1 MLLCLVGASLV
12 RLVGFQNGLVSGP
25 MLLLYLNWL
34 VQTSLVVVAMAVA
47 FAFKVVETTDIRML
61 LSGYN

>member
-25 MLLLYLNWL
+25 MLLLYLNCL
-34 VQTSLVVVAMAVA
+34 EQNSLVVVAMAVA
-47 FAFKVVETTDIRML
+47 FAFKVVETTDIML
-61 LSGYN
+61 QLSGYN

>member
-12 RLVGFQNGLVSGP
+12 RLVGFQNGLDSGP
-25 MLLLYLNWL
+25 MLLLYLNYL
-34 VQTSLVVVAMAVA
+34 EQNSLVVVAMAVA
-47 FAFKVVETTDIRML
+47 FAFKVVESTDIVML

>member
-12 RLVGFQNGLVSGP
+12 RLVGFQNGLDSGP
-25 MLLLYLNWL
+25 MLLLYLNYL
-34 VQTSLVVVAMAVA
+34 EQNPLVVVAMAVA
-47 FAFKVVETTDIRML
+47 FAFKVVESTDIVML

>member
-34 VQTSLVVVAMAVA
+34 VQNSLVVAAMAVA
-47 FAFKVVETTDIRML
+47 FAFKVVESTDIVML